1 MGYRPWKM
9 GTGLSFHKWASQSSM
24 MVFFFRQLGKFGYG
38 MCWIKGI
45 GGEISKLP
53 FDFCWWPLALL
64 TMVVVH
70 NGHKLANIDWKSIK
84 CYATALVRCMSLN
97 LVVGYADFINFVV
110 LQEDSPP
117 LDPLLHGMHG
127 HLWWVILKAH
137 VGASFLKFFIFVFK
151 NWFSNNFLLLFN
163 LLFYLFFYF
172 ILFIF
177 LVILKSMKSLFN
189 KSCYHSLFDKQFLNL
204 SWPFKMFLK

>member
-1 MGYRPWKM
+1 
-9 GTGLSFHKWASQSSM
+9 
-24 MVFFFRQLGKFGYG
+24 
-38 MCWIKGI
+38 
-45 GGEISKLP
+45 
-53 FDFCWWPLALL
+53 
-64 TMVVVH
+64 MVVVH

-137 VGASFLKFFIFVFK
+137 VGASFLKFFIFAFK
-151 NWFSNNFLLLFN
+151 N
-163 LLFYLFFYF
+163 
-172 ILFIF
+172 
-177 LVILKSMKSLFN
+177 
-189 KSCYHSLFDKQFLNL
+189 
-204 SWPFKMFLK
+204 